1 MVPIKVTVCFKKP
14 LTNPNIIQIIIVA
27 IITISTIFISYLYLY
42 KYYIIKYEK
51 NKHKYGKMYIGDF
64 MKEKQKTFS
73 FKLSDETKNEMIDY
87 FEDKRRDKTP
97 PYAIFQADEAD
108 TVVTLYDSG
117 KVVFQGISADI
128 DADMW
133 KQREKA
139 LTGKYPEEKKKKDND
154 KNEKIDD
161 TDYYF
166 TNSIGSDEVGTGDYF
181 GPIIVTASY
190 VNRKD
195 ISFLEELGV
204 RDSKKITDEKIIKI
218 APEIIKRIPHVSI
231 ILNNIDY
238 NNSYSNDINMNKIK
252 AILHNKAIYEL
263 LNKDNYAYDMIVI
276 DQFVNP
282 RKYFEHLSNSK
293 YIVKNINF
301 TTKAEDKCLSVAC
314 SSIISR
320 YIFLNEMKKLSNNIG
335 INLPL
340 GASDLVDKVGK
351 EIVNKYGENKLK
363 EIAKLN
369 FKNTEKIKD
378 L

>member
-1 MVPIKVTVCFKKP
+1 
-14 LTNPNIIQIIIVA
+14 
-27 IITISTIFISYLYLY
+27 
-42 KYYIIKYEK
+42 
-51 NKHKYGKMYIGDF
+51 MYIGDF

>member
-1 MVPIKVTVCFKKP
+1 
-14 LTNPNIIQIIIVA
+14 
-27 IITISTIFISYLYLY
+27 
-42 KYYIIKYEK
+42 
-51 NKHKYGKMYIGDF
+51 
-64 MKEKQKTFS
+64 MKEKQKTYS
-73 FKLSDETKNEMIDY
+73 FKLSDETKNEMIEY
-87 FEDKRRDKTP
+87 FQDKKRDKTP
-97 PYAIFQADEAD
+97 PYAIFQANESD
-108 TVVTLYDSG
+108 TVVTLYESG

-139 LTGKYPEEKKKKDND
+139 ITGHYPEEKQKKDKD
-154 KNEKIDD
+154 KKQDN

-166 TNSIGSDEVGTGDYF
+166 ISSIGSDEVGTGDYF

-195 ISFLEELGV
+195 ISFLENLGV
-204 RDSKKITDEKIIKI
+204 RDSKKITDEKILKI
-218 APEIIKRIPHVSI
+218 APEIIKKIPHVSI
-231 ILNNIDY
+231 ILNNLDY
-238 NNSYSNDINMNKIK
+238 NNSYSNDVNMNKIK
-252 AILHNKAIYEL
+252 AVLHNKAIYGL
-263 LNKDNYAYDMIVI
+263 LNKDKYDYDMIVI

-282 RKYFEHLSNSK
+282 KKYYEHLSTSK
-293 YIVKNINF
+293 YIIKNINF

-320 YIFLNEMKKLSNNIG
+320 YIFLNEMKKLSNILN

-351 EIVNKYGENKLK
+351 DIVNKYGFAKLK